1 MVRIHIQ
8 RREKDDPPA
17 ADVTL
22 GVTAGKCP
30 VLLGGI
36 IVREIRRAGILALS
50 SLEDW
55 ADEFKN
61 LAPAQVERIS
71 SAEFYDFLRVH
82 ITRKYLA
89 LK

>member
-1 MVRIHIQ
+1 M
-8 RREKDDPPA
+8 
-17 ADVTL
+17 
-22 GVTAGKCP
+22 
-30 VLLGGI
+30 GGI
-36 IVREIRRAGILALS
+36 IVRETRRAGILALDLP

-55 ADEFKN
+55 ADEFKYLSPN
-61 LAPAQVERIS
+61 QVERIA